1 MTIDSN
7 GIVTFVDDI
16 KIKDGGTI
24 GSATPDLLTAITID
38 ASGNVTLSA
47 NLTVSGSTVTNNA
60 TNTTIKDQLIEIGNW

>member
-24 GSATPDLLTAITID
+24 GSVSTVGAITID
-38 ASGNVTLSA
+38 ASGNVTLEQA
-47 NLTVSGSTVTNNA
+47 PNC
-60 TNTTIKDQLIEIGNW
+60 